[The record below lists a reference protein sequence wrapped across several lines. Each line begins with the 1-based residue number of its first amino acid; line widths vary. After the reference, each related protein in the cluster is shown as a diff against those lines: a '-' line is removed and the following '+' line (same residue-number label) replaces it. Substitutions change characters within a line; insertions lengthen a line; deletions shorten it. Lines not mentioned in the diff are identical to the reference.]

1 MKMENPKYTH
11 ASLATESTATDIIK
25 HQESGSF
32 PLPTV
37 LNHLNLHRDSPVLKQ
52 LEAEHVRPSVRVPTN
67 DGTLKIDS
75 VTEADLAYLVRNAG
89 TADCKRLQKWE
100 PLGLLPV
107 VMALH
112 SKTNPAEV
120 DQVAF
125 DSFFRKV
132 PKGIKAL
139 LPRPFF
145 QSIYQLLKH
154 LASDVA
160 RRELRRLIDKVICS
174 EVATHLTPQQ
184 RKRYLALKGSKARRY
199 KFLAREARQSKY
211 GVRQPASE
219 RLVVLELLEE
229 LRVVFEQRGDHSL
242 ERLVVLDRA
251 FSVEFFSAF

>member
-199 KFLAREARQSKY
+199 KFLAREARAIFAETVRGVQALAILSQGSMEQFRNHMDHVFY
-211 GVRQPASE
+211 GR
-219 RLVVLELLEE
+219 
-229 LRVVFEQRGDHSL
+229 EQLYLQFRDPN
-242 ERLVVLDRA
+242 
-251 FSVEFFSAF
+251 